1 MPTNAPMSGRS
12 RLGRLTPRPRGRVS
26 AAADGRFGA
35 GSSTPIRVDVQDQ
48 RADPVALPVAPQ
60 RLAELLVDTLID
72 AGVPGPAQA
81 DLTMVDPDT
90 IASLNVEHLGGDGPT
105 DVLSFPLDP
114 FPDDAWP
121 VAPPDPAGAVPPR
134 MVGDVVLC
142 PGVAQAQAAEA
153 GHTPAEELLLLT
165 THGILHLL
173 GFDHA
178 EPAEEKEMFEL
189 QRQLL
194 LTFLATRGRR
204 GR

>member
-1 MPTNAPMSGRS
+1 M
-12 RLGRLTPRPRGRVS
+12 S

-134 MVGDVVLC
+134 MVGDVVIC
-142 PGVAQAQAAEA
+142 PAVAVAQASGHA
-153 GHTPAEELLLLT
+153 GSPADELALLVV
-165 THGILHLL
+165 HAGLHLV
-173 GFDHA
+173 GHDHA
-178 EPAEEKEMFEL
+178 EPDEAAVMVAAERAVLAE
-189 QRQLL
+189 RWGP
-194 LTFLATRGRR
+194 LTGDPWADTSASDTE
-204 GR
+204 